1 MTPTRDRLESLVMQ
15 VQTAFLENPAL
26 SLTLPTAQRRFGIDD
41 VTCAGVL
48 GALVDARVLT
58 ERQGAYRRYLPRPGV
73 QPAA

>member
-1 MTPTRDRLESLVMQ
+1 MTLTRGRLESLVMQ

-58 ERQGAYRRYLPRPGV
+58 ERRGAYRRYLPQPGV